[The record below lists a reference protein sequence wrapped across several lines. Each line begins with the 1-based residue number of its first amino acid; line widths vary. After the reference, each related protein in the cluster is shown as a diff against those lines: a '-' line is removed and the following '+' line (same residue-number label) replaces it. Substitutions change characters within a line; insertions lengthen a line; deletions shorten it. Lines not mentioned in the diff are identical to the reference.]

1 MNLLQSFKMAVATIR
16 INKVRSFLTMLG
28 IIIGVTA
35 VIALVS
41 VMQGYN
47 ADITQ
52 YYEKMGVNKITISAT
67 IYKFYDSETLTK
79 ELEDYVR
86 DDLSSISTGITPTA
100 STTGTLEYKSSTIE
114 DTSTIS
120 LGSEQF
126 STCGN
131 FILEEGRDIS
141 YMDVTN
147 KNYVCVIG
155 SYVAETLFGYDDPV
169 GKTIYFNSIPL
180 QVIGIYYEK
189 DGSTE
194 SSMDDMIVMP
204 YTLNGAILGSVSVK
218 SYTVKAA
225 DATVMDTLYNDL
237 DLYMT
242 SVVSDDIGTYT
253 LKNENSE
260 LVASDEEAA
269 SIGLVLGAVASIAL
283 LVGGIGI
290 MNIMLVTVTER
301 TREIGIRKAIGAN
314 RRAIIMQFLIES
326 GVLSALGGII
336 GIILG
341 FIITVIVGKAMY
353 QMILFPN
360 TFITLGSFFFSIV
373 IGIGFGLYPAIKA
386 SGLQPVVAL
395 RAD

>member
-1 MNLLQSFKMAVATIR
+1 MNLMQSFRMALATIK
-16 INKVRSFLTMLG
+16 INKIRSFLTMLG

-52 YYEKMGVNKITISAT
+52 YYQKMGVNKITVSTT
-67 IYKFYDSETLTK
+67 IYQFYDSLALTD
-79 ELEDYVR
+79 ELVSYVQS
-86 DDLSSISTGITPTA
+86 DLAKISTGVTPTA
-100 STTGTLEYKSSTIE
+100 STTGTLAYGSTAIKS
-114 DTSTIS
+114 TSTIAF
-120 LGSEQF
+120 GNEQY
-126 STCGN
+126 STCNN
-131 FILEEGRDIS
+131 FVVESGRDLT
-141 YMDVTN
+141 YMDVQN
-147 KNYVCVIG
+147 KNHVCVLG
-155 SYVAETLFGYDDPV
+155 SYVVTKLFGHEDPI
-169 GKTIYFNSIPL
+169 GKTITFKSIPL
-180 QVIGIYYEK
+180 EVVGVYYEK
-189 DGSTE
+189 DGSTA

-204 YTLNGAILGSVSVK
+204 YTLNGEVLGTVSIS
-218 SYTVKAA
+218 SYTVKAT
-225 DATVMDTLYNDL
+225 DATVMDTLYNSLESFMKKRVD
-237 DLYMT
+237 T
-242 SVVSDDIGTYT
+242 DIGTYT

-260 LVASDEEAA
+260 LASSNEEAA
-269 SIGLVLGAVASIAL
+269 SIQVVLGAVAGISL

-336 GIILG
+336 GIVLG
-341 FIITVIVGKAMY
+341 FIITIIVGKAVY
-353 QMILFPN
+353 QMILVPD
-360 TFITLGSFFFSIV
+360 TLMVAASFVFSIA
-373 IGIGFGLYPAIKA
+373 IGIGFGLYPAVKA

>member
-1 MNLLQSFKMAVATIR
+1 MALATIKM
-16 INKVRSFLTMLG
+16 NKVRSFLTMLG
-28 IIIGVTA
+28 IIIGVTS

-52 YYEKMGVNKITISAT
+52 YYEKMGVNKITVSAT
-67 IYKFYDSETLTK
+67 VYQFYDSEKLTE

-86 DDLSSISTGITPTA
+86 NDLSAISTGVTPYA
-100 STTGTLEYKSSTIE
+100 STTGTLEYGVNSIKS
-114 DTSTIS
+114 TSTIS
-120 LGSEQF
+120 FANEQY
-126 STCGN
+126 STCNN
-131 FILEEGRDIS
+131 FILNKGRDLS
-141 YMDVTN
+141 YMDIIN
-147 KNYVCVIG
+147 KNHVCVIG
-155 SYVAETLFGYDDPV
+155 SYVAQTLFGYDDPL
-169 GKTIYFNSIPL
+169 GKTLYFNSIPL

-189 DGSTE
+189 DGSSA

-204 YTLNGAILGSVSVK
+204 ISLDAEALGSVSI
-218 SYTVKAA
+218 STYTVKAT
-225 DATVMDTLYNDL
+225 DATVMDTLYNSL
-237 DLYMT
+237 NAFLT
-242 SVVSDDIGTYT
+242 SRISDDIGSFT

-260 LVASDEEAA
+260 LASSTEEAA
-269 SIGLVLGAVASIAL
+269 NISLVLGAVASIAL

-314 RRAIIMQFLIES
+314 RRAIITQFLIES
-326 GVLSALGGII
+326 GVLSALGGLI

-341 FIITVIVGKAMY
+341 FVITLVVGKAMY
-353 QMILFPN
+353 DMILVPN
-360 TFITLGSFFFSIV
+360 TFMVISSFLFSIG
-373 IGIGFGLYPAIKA
+373 IGIGFGMYPAIKA